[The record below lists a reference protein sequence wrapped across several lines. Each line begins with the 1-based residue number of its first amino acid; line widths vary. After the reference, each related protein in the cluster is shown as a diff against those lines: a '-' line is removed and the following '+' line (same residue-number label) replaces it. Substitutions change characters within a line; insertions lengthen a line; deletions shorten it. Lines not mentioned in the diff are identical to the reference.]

1 MKLNKNIP
9 FTVAPN
15 ALIQDDRLTAQAR
28 FVYVYMA
35 SMPDDWIFYMAPL
48 STKLNMGV
56 KTLRKYLAELEEYGW
71 LTNNGQQNENGEF
84 GANEYTIHSTVC
96 QKLPHGKKGVT
107 QKGRDAKKGALT
119 KETSKQKK
127 QVNKRKR
134 ENASAKTPPTTEQVN
149 GYRLDA
155 EKDNIR
161 TAKQLIEPITKEIA
175 SDVDLRYQAQ
185 EIGTDYNLHG
195 NQVKQL
201 ILEVLLERQQK
212 GEVLKLILPKSDTQK
227 IVWYMQLFAR
237 ARRFAEYSAEKGRA
251 VNHYGK
257 KKQNYEP
264 EKL

>member
-1 MKLNKNIP
+1 MKNKKNFSDTYITKFGWMVEITESHFESDLLAIIYGFSQDGETWFTGSLSYLQKWLGCSRSTVIRNLSTLTQKNILIKDST
-9 FTVAPN
+9 TVN
-15 ALIQDDRLTAQAR
+15 NITFNKYRVDLLSIQ
-28 FVYVYMA
+28 
-35 SMPDDWIFYMAPL
+35 
-48 STKLNMGV
+48 N
-56 KTLRKYLAELEEYGW
+56 LRTPRITETPGGITETPG
-71 LTNNGQQNENGEF
+71 G
-84 GANEYTIHSTVC
+84 
-96 QKLPHGKKGVT
+96 GVT
-107 QKGRDAKKGALT
+107 
-119 KETSKQKK
+119 ETPNNTIS
-127 QVNKRKR
+127 NNTNR
-134 ENASAKTPPTTEQVN
+134 ESATE
-149 GYRLDA
+149 
-155 EKDNIR
+155 KHNIR